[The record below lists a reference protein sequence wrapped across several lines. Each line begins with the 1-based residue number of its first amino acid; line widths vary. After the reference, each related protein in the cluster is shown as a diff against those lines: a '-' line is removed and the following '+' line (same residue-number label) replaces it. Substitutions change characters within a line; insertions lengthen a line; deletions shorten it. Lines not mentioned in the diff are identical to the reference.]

1 MAKLHTIKN
10 GNIDFVVFASAR
22 VFTLFQAKYEK
33 SIFDY
38 IQEKPHDMQA
48 YADALYYG
56 YKSACKLDEKDEKYS
71 SDDFLDLLDMN
82 ELVGGVASMLGID
95 LAGGTGDKKK

>member
-1 MAKLHTIKN
+1 MAKIHKIKN
-10 GNIDFVVFASAR
+10 ENIEFVVFASAR
-22 VFTLFQAKYEK
+22 LFTLFQAKYDK
-33 SIFDY
+33 SIFEY

-56 YKSACKLDEKDEKYS
+56 YKSACKLEEKEEKYS
-71 SDDFLDLLDMN
+71 DEDFLDLLDMN

-95 LAGGTGDKKK
+95 LAGSSGDKKK